1 TKSAILSSIVPNLLV
16 EFVFLAIYP
25 SIISLNPHIEYTIQN
40 EELNGSKKNK
50 IGDNKI
56 LVTEM
61 ILGNFFIPLPRKYF
75 KW

>member
-1 TKSAILSSIVPNLLV
+1 LLV

-25 SIISLNPHIEYTIQN
+25 SIISLNPHMEYTIQN
-40 EELNGSKKNK
+40 EGLYGSKMNK

-61 ILGNFFIPLPRKYF
+61 ILGIFFIPLPLEFLQILNTLTFQYHLI
-75 KW
+75 